1 MKKQDKT
8 KLALLLTG
16 FILIIL
22 TYFYYPN
29 LNQEG
34 IFENQNVQKDT
45 GISPDL
51 EFKIDDEQ
59 STSFENV
66 KYDGIY
72 NTKPFTVEAENAYIL
87 KEEASVVYMNNMHVI
102 MHLNDGRI
110 VDITSSKGSFNK
122 ETYDCFF
129 EDNVYATD
137 GETEIFSKNLDLLA
151 TKSSVEVYNDVKL
164 NYTTG
169 SLQADKIDYDFETK
183 YFKVSMF
190 SDETIKMKV
199 VK

>member
-22 TYFYYPN
+22 TYFYYPK
-29 LNQEG
+29 LKQEG
-34 IFENQNVQKDT
+34 IFENQNAQKDA

-190 SDETIKMKV
+190 NDETIKMKV